1 MQIYI
6 IVDKL
11 NLRCFRFPNNWEK
24 YLTHQPSSTVTYNSL
39 KGFYKGTVFSLNQL
53 NLDASQNS
61 LVGGG
66 GGGGGEQSTSK
77 GMFHKLLPMKD
88 QVNLI
93 ADLSLK

>member
-1 MQIYI
+1 M
-6 IVDKL
+6 
-11 NLRCFRFPNNWEK
+11 
-24 YLTHQPSSTVTYNSL
+24 
-39 KGFYKGTVFSLNQL
+39 

-77 GMFHKLLPMKD
+77 GMFHKFLPMKD

>member
-1 MQIYI
+1 M
-6 IVDKL
+6 
-11 NLRCFRFPNNWEK
+11 
-24 YLTHQPSSTVTYNSL
+24 
-39 KGFYKGTVFSLNQL
+39 

-93 ADLSLK
+93 ADLSLKLKKHQFAI